1 MMAYAST
8 DAVSPTELFLARG
21 DGTGET
27 RITDLNDDWLDGL
40 SLVSPERLTWLVGD
54 SVEIEGWLVKPVGYV
69 PGREYPLILKIHGGP
84 HGAYGNTFFPTFHVL
99 SASGFFG
106 LNFSIKGPK
115 LT

>member
-1 MMAYAST
+1 MFRVATSGGPVTQVTTGDRQIVSISLSSRGDMMAYAST

-69 PGREYPLILKIHGGP
+69 PGRDYPLI
-84 HGAYGNTFFPTFHVL
+84 
-99 SASGFFG
+99 
-106 LNFSIKGPK
+106 
-115 LT
+115 

>member
-40 SLVSPERLTWLVGD
+40 S
-54 SVEIEGWLVKPVGYV
+54 
-69 PGREYPLILKIHGGP
+69 
-84 HGAYGNTFFPTFHVL
+84 
-99 SASGFFG
+99 
-106 LNFSIKGPK
+106 
-115 LT
+115 